1 MANGVTTVASNN
13 DLPGGQT
20 ILSSQA
26 RALMRSHL
34 VFFLPW
40 VFHILHPGERPL
52 VMNWYLHAICQALH
66 KTFLGKI
73 QRLVVNVPPRHLK
86 SISAVAF
93 TAWLLGRNAR
103 HKIMLV
109 TYGSRLSQEHLANL
123 VRIMSHP
130 VYRMLFPETRLDPGI
145 SQGVLK
151 TTAGGGCR
159 TVTVGGA
166 TTGFGADYIIID
178 DAMKADDIVS
188 EARRE
193 ELDRFYRATLL
204 TRFNDKRSGRLI
216 SMQQRLGE
224 YDLPARLIEAG
235 ADHLC
240 LPAWDDKEVVYDI
253 GLGRIYRRPI
263 GEVLRPD
270 DEPRE
275 VLEEQRRRMG
285 PRDFATQYLQ
295 LPGAIE
301 GNIIRTDRFS
311 RYKRGDIPRHKFHKV
326 VQSWD
331 TATSEEPRADF
342 SVCLTFGFR
351 ADKWYLLDC
360 LRERL
365 PYPRLRDQVRAQQ
378 QLWRAD
384 KVVIEDAG
392 AGQHLWQDMRQRGLF
407 RPVLLRPAADKV
419 TRMVGQLALI
429 EDGDILLP
437 DEAPWL
443 DAFLSELKAFPTG
456 RHDDQV
462 DSLAQFLE
470 WSKTHNKWANTK
482 RDPTTGRKLFVQ
494 SRRR

>member
-1 MANGVTTVASNN
+1 MMRMANGVTTVANNN

-123 VRIMSHP
+123 VRIMIHP
-130 VYRMLFPETRLDPGI
+130 VYRTLFPETRLDPGI

-166 TTGFGADYIIID
+166 TTGFNSDYIIID

-301 GNIIRTDRFS
+301 GNIIRTDRFL
-311 RYKRGDIPRHKFHKV
+311 RYKRQNSR
-326 VQSWD
+326 
-331 TATSEEPRADF
+331 ATSSTRFCKAGILPRAKTQK
-342 SVCLTFGFR
+342 LTFQFALPLGFVLTNGISWTVSASDCHIR
-351 ADKWYLLDC
+351 ACGTVLK
-360 LRERL
+360 RSNSF
-365 PYPRLRDQVRAQQ
+365 
-378 QLWRAD
+378 
-384 KVVIEDAG
+384 G
-392 AGQHLWQDMRQRGLF
+392 RQ
-407 RPVLLRPAADKV
+407 
-419 TRMVGQLALI
+419 TRC
-429 EDGDILLP
+429 
-437 DEAPWL
+437 
-443 DAFLSELKAFPTG
+443 
-456 RHDDQV
+456 
-462 DSLAQFLE
+462 
-470 WSKTHNKWANTK
+470 
-482 RDPTTGRKLFVQ
+482 
-494 SRRR
+494 